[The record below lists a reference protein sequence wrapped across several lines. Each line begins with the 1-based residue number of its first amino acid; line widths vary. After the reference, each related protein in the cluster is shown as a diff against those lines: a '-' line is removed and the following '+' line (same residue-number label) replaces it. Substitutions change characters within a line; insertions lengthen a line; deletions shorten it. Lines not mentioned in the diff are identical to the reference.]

1 MNKKIAI
8 IDTGINLSAKQFN
21 IDKQQGIEIIFED
34 GKIITKKDISD
45 NQGHG
50 TMCASIIKSIVGAV
64 ELVPIKIYKDIG
76 ENTSLLLIEALK
88 RCLDMDIDL
97 INISLA
103 TLNYNNYDEIY
114 KILGLLKEQNK
125 VVVSSLHNLGQP
137 SMPAS
142 LDNVIG
148 IQGISYNG
156 ESERFSFEKEAIIQG
171 RFDSTPQFALDHT
184 SKYSLF
190 KGNSKAT
197 AVASGIIMNYIIE
210 KNISTVDEVI
220 HFLAERSKEINL
232 VEHIIEKEFV
242 YDNSRDNEIV
252 SNIITFINEVT
263 ERNISRDIILKYPL
277 MKKEIGLNYDNIIEV
292 IIKIFRE
299 YNISMDI
306 SKITANQICS
316 FDSLLHIIRREGRV

>member
-21 IDKQQGIEIIFED
+21 IDKEQGIEITFED
-34 GKIITKKDISD
+34 GKFITKKDISD

-50 TMCASIIKSIVGAV
+50 TMCASIIISIVGEV
-64 ELVPIKIYKDIG
+64 ELVPIKIYKDMG

-114 KILGLLKEQNK
+114 RVLGLLKEQNK
-125 VVVSSLHNLGQP
+125 VVVASLHNLGQP
-137 SMPAS
+137 SIPAS

-148 IQGISYNG
+148 IKGISFNG
-156 ESERFSFEKEAIIQG
+156 ESDRFLFDKEAIIQG
-171 RFDSTPQFALDHT
+171 GFDSTPQFALDHT
-184 SKYSLF
+184 GKYSLF
-190 KGNSKAT
+190 RGNSKAT
-197 AVASGIIMNYIIE
+197 AVASGIIMKYIIE
-210 KNISTVDEVI
+210 RNISTVDGII
-220 HFLAERSKEINL
+220 HLLSEESKDINL
-232 VEHIIEKEFV
+232 DEDSIAKEFV
-242 YDNSRDNEIV
+242 YDNRLDNEIE
-252 SNIITFINEVT
+252 SNIIKFINEVT
-263 ERNISRDIILKYPL
+263 ERNISRDEILKHSL
-277 MKKEIGLNYDNIIEV
+277 MRKEVGLNYDNIIEL
-292 IIKIFRE
+292 IIKIFKK

-316 FDSLLHIIRREGRV
+316 FDSLLDLIRREGKV